1 MTLCRPGRPDCRWY
15 WRAIFTAVST
25 PSEPPETKYTRA
37 AISGFI
43 ATSASASC
51 SCHGLVNVAP

>member
-1 MTLCRPGRPDCRWY
+1 MPAWPSALQVY
-15 WRAIFTAVST
+15 WRAIFTAVSL
-25 PSEPPETKYTRA
+25 PSEPPDTKYTRQ
-37 AISGFI
+37 AIRGFI